1 MIYLILIMLS
11 VLLMFKVIT
20 EDGGKLNLMLLLF
33 DFWLSFIIY
42 LKYFVKI

>member
-1 MIYLILIMLS
+1 MIYLILIILF

>member
-1 MIYLILIMLS
+1 MIYLILIILP
-11 VLLMFKVIT
+11 VLLMFKVVI

-33 DFWLSFIIY
+33 DFWPSFIIY

>member
-1 MIYLILIMLS
+1 MIYLILIILS
-11 VLLMFKVIT
+11 VLLMFKVVI